1 MDLEEDL
8 IKWVSEQRRL
18 EIGITTSE
26 IIYKLIELDP
36 SQSPKSFHILQ
47 LWCNSFL
54 KRYSYGIRAI
64 TYIGQKI
71 KDSAKTDYKIFIINY
86 IISDSK

>member
-26 IIYKLIELDP
+26 IKNIITIIKI
-36 SQSPKSFHILQ
+36 SSPKYT
-47 LWCNSFL
+47 N
-54 KRYSYGIRAI
+54 
-64 TYIGQKI
+64 
-71 KDSAKTDYKIFIINY
+71 
-86 IISDSK
+86 